1 MYALGTPVANL
12 LALVVMEWATQW
24 WKAGYEP
31 ISYIYMS
38 DLRNNHPNYKQE
50 VTEPETAVPF
60 HTACF
65 DIFSRL
71 SRKRFGYVNF
81 DALGKWLFDRRSGH
95 FEPESSD
102 PNVRLSS
109 DQWWEHRAG
118 CEYLSAN
125 PLLIPRLTPILQ
137 AAIEQDGNFDPRNGA
152 FDVQVHEK
160 EGDVLSSLP
169 LELRFQTL
177 SYLASSDIA
186 NLRLAS
192 RTFRQLP
199 VLIWR
204 DLLLKEMPYL
214 WEVWSDDLPFIWATT
229 KFEDVVEHGK
239 LAEEVG
245 TWYARTAAIIKEEL
259 PESFD
264 AWEKDVQVLLS
275 QRDDNFLEKGRA
287 DALTRLVT
295 GLPASKTNWYKVYTE
310 ITRNW
315 KDLKGLQNRKRIWKD
330 IGVIVGKLDKYTKS
344 A

>member
-1 MYALGTPVANL
+1 
-12 LALVVMEWATQW
+12 
-24 WKAGYEP
+24 
-31 ISYIYMS
+31 
-38 DLRNNHPNYKQE
+38 
-50 VTEPETAVPF
+50 
-60 HTACF
+60 
-65 DIFSRL
+65 
-71 SRKRFGYVNF
+71 
-81 DALGKWLFDRRSGH
+81 
-95 FEPESSD
+95 
-102 PNVRLSS
+102 
-109 DQWWEHRAG
+109 
-118 CEYLSAN
+118 
-125 PLLIPRLTPILQ
+125 LQ

-229 KFEDVVEHGK
+229 KFEDVVEHEK

-275 QRDDNFLEKGRA
+275 QRDDNFLKKGRA